1 MGLPLAEYRVT
12 RSIRES
18 PRSQVF
24 EAVRERDGKP
34 VIAKVFDIEDEADED
49 RVQHEFELIRSL
61 DFDGVVRAEELR
73 RVGDQLILVLEPVPG
88 VNLAEYAGGRPLPL
102 EAFWPIATQLADI
115 LARTHTVRVIHR
127 DIKPTNILIHAHTG
141 RVHLVDFGISVLL
154 ENERRHIYNT
164 DVFVGTLPY
173 ISPEQTGRTSR
184 SVDFRSDLYSLGVTF
199 YELLTGRLPFE
210 SPAPLELIHAHLAR
224 EPQPP
229 DTLRPGL
236 PIGLSRLILKL
247 LAKAPE
253 QRYQT
258 AQGLA
263 ADLRRLQALSE
274 AGQDDSTLE
283 LGRED
288 LATTLRVPHQLY
300 GRERERAELSKVF
313 NAVAGTTDRW
323 TVALTGP
330 AGIGKSE
337 LIRELEAAVVGH
349 GGYMVRGKFDAV
361 RETPYAGFAEA
372 FTALFEQVLTE
383 SDARLDR
390 WRRQLSEG
398 LGNLASVLAELSPTL
413 ELILGRQPAP
423 VQLDATE
430 SRNRIQIAAERLLG
444 LVCSEGRPLVMV
456 LEDLHCA
463 GPTSIRLL
471 EALVHGRRGPLLV
484 ITSMQLDAVDP
495 EHPVRN
501 FVAELATHPRARTIE
516 LRGLELPAIE
526 ALLTDTL
533 PGTVDVGPL
542 ARILARKTNGVPL
555 FIGQL
560 LEQLAERDLLR
571 RGPSGWEWDAAQVE
585 AEPIPDDAVAMVSA
599 RLDSVSK
606 EAREL
611 IRRAACIGTRFD
623 LQRLALVAERSR
635 AELTANLIEL
645 EDSGLLARVGT
656 DYHFPHLSVHRAALH
671 GLDPETR
678 RRLHWTI
685 GRELLAITSATDD
698 RLFEIVDHL
707 AAGLPTEP
715 DEAVRLELAD
725 LDLRAGIR
733 ALDSGAYDLAHVYL
747 RHGSELTAARRA
759 EVIERGAAA
768 PGYELVFRLH
778 FTRAYSLALAGRREE
793 ADREFAQLLGWKLE
807 DRHYGEVV
815 ARRVRLLWLETR
827 YREAIEL
834 GWAGLERLGVD
845 VPRSPEPADARA
857 SLVRAW
863 QWVRDLDRADFEAL
877 PRCTN
882 ERDAAIV
889 EVVYSL
895 KYATLTGNNKVF
907 LLLAGLHVLLA
918 KQVGYHP
925 STPVAISDL
934 ALGLCGH
941 LGEISEAARLL
952 DLARELARS
961 EPTAISEV
969 RILSVAG
976 VMSFHRSRPFSEI
989 VTLLE
994 QSYQRGLEIGEF
1006 SATSFTGTFAIDM
1019 QLEIG
1024 THLRVLSRHCRRVN
1038 RDVGRWCPKQMRV
1051 LVWML
1056 RGVAAGLLGPEAEAE
1071 EASAADEV
1079 WDLDPAQ
1086 VFPHGGAPT
1095 SFRVAII
1102 YRALIAL
1109 VFDDSATALEICM
1122 RELGDAE
1129 QVLFNN
1135 WALARAF
1142 VVTCAAY
1149 YMQVR
1154 AGASPGPE
1162 ADARVARGIEMLER
1176 WVVDAPANYSHYLDL
1191 VLGLK
1196 AAVDAQGERSAR
1208 LLDRAWQR
1216 ARQRGCRWVEGVAAS
1231 QLAELLEREGLGSLV
1246 DGARERAWEAYAAWG
1261 AEAKLAQM
1269 RKAHPQL
1276 FGDASDG
1283 LDATR
1288 TAATD
1293 RRTGGRRRTG
1303 DLRISASTPPLDL
1316 AEILRS
1322 VGAMTED
1329 LQLEEVVARVLDAA
1343 LTNVGADHGML
1354 VLEQNNELVLIAETG
1369 AVGEPQLFANPPRLT
1384 ERPEL
1389 APNLLINFVFRTGK
1403 SVVLDDVRNDL
1414 RFAGDSYL
1422 DRTQVR
1428 SVLGLPL
1435 VKGERR
1441 LGVLVLENRLT
1452 THGFRTTS
1460 IEALRLITNQA
1471 ASTLENAQLYSA
1483 LRRSEARWRSLVD
1496 GAPDLIALLD
1506 ERGRV
1511 VFRNHAGPLTGIDE
1525 TDDERDGALRS
1536 ESTLRWR
1543 EAVAAVLR
1551 DGERR
1556 ELELEYLPANG
1567 PPRWYTVRLA
1577 PIEVDRGLGR
1587 GSADERDVTHRHAVA
1602 VATDVS
1608 ASKRAEAE
1616 KRQLEAQLRQQQRLE
1631 SVGTLASGVAHEI
1644 NNPIQGIMNYA
1655 DLIHANAS
1663 RRELVEEFA
1672 DEINRESNR
1681 VAAIVR
1687 NLLAF
1692 SRQDATAE
1700 LEATQLG
1707 IVVEAT
1713 LSLIHAVLR
1722 RDHIKVTVD
1731 VEPRLP
1737 LIRCRAQQ
1745 IQQIVMNLVTNA
1757 RDALNSRYGA
1767 YDSRKQIEIRV
1778 ERSDRLDWVR
1788 VCVRDTGP
1796 GIPPEVLPR
1805 IFDPFFTTKGRNEGT
1820 GLGLAVSHGI
1830 ARDHGGEL
1838 RVETELGVG
1847 ACFVLE
1853 LPTLGSEDS
1862 VVDVAEA
1869 FDDGY

>member
-1 MGLPLAEYRVT
+1 
-12 RSIRES
+12 
-18 PRSQVF
+18 VF
-24 EAVRERDGKP
+24 EAVRERDGKM

-61 DFDGVVRAEELR
+61 DFDGVVRADELR

-88 VNLAEYAGGRPLPL
+88 VNLAEFAGGRALML
-102 EAFWPIATQLADI
+102 ETFWPIATQLADI
-115 LARTHTVRVIHR
+115 LARTHAARVIHR
-127 DIKPTNILIHAHTG
+127 DIKPTNILIHARTG

-184 SVDFRSDLYSLGVTF
+184 TVDFRSDLYSLGVTF
-199 YELLTGRLPFE
+199 YELLTGRLPFD

-229 DTLRPGL
+229 DVVRPDL
-236 PIGLSRLILKL
+236 PAGLSRLVLKL

-263 ADLRRLQALSE
+263 VDLRRLQALYES
-274 AGQDDSTLE
+274 GQDDSTLE
-283 LGRED
+283 LGSED
-288 LATTLRVPHQLY
+288 LSTTLRVPHRLY
-300 GRERERAELSKVF
+300 GREHERAELTAVF
-313 NAVAGTTDRW
+313 NTVASTSERW
-323 TVALTGP
+323 VVALTGP
-330 AGIGKSE
+330 AGVGKST

-349 GGYMVRGKFDAV
+349 GGYMIRGKFDAV

-383 SDARLDR
+383 SDARLAR
-390 WRRQLSEG
+390 WRRQLSDG

-413 ELILGRQPAP
+413 ELILGQQPAP
-423 VQLDATE
+423 IQLDATE
-430 SRNRIQIAAERLLG
+430 SRNRLQVGVERLLA
-444 LVCSEGRPLVMV
+444 LVCAEGRPLVLV

-471 EALVHGRRGPLLV
+471 EALIHGRRGPLLV
-484 ITSMQLDAVDP
+484 IASMQLDAVDP
-495 EHPVRN
+495 EHPARS
-501 FVAELATHPRARTIE
+501 FAAELAKHPRARTLE
-516 LRGLELPAIE
+516 LRGLELPAIQT
-526 ALLTDTL
+526 LLADTL
-533 PGTVDVGPL
+533 PGRQDVGPL

-555 FIGQL
+555 FVGQL
-560 LEQLAERDLLR
+560 LEQLAERGLLR
-571 RGPSGWEWDAAQVE
+571 RGPNGWEWDAAEVE

-606 EAREL
+606 DAREL

-623 LQRLALVAERSR
+623 LQRLALVAERPR
-635 AELTANLIEL
+635 AELTANLLEL
-645 EDSGLLARVGT
+645 EDAGLLARVGV
-656 DYHFPHLSVHRAALH
+656 DYHFPHFSVHRAALR
-671 GLDPETR
+671 GLELEDR

-685 GRELLAITSATDD
+685 GRELLSSSAASDD
-698 RLFEIVDHL
+698 RLFEIVEHL
-707 AAGLPTEP
+707 AAGLPAEP
-715 DEAVRLELAD
+715 SEALRLEVAD

-733 ALDSGAYDLAHVYL
+733 ALDSGAFDLAHVYL
-747 RHGSELTAARRA
+747 RHGSELTVARRA
-759 EVIERGAAA
+759 EVVERGAEAA
-768 PGYELVFRLH
+768 GYELVFRLH

-793 ADREFAQLLGWKLE
+793 ADREFAALLGWKLE
-807 DRHYGEVV
+807 DRHYGEVI

-827 YREAIEL
+827 HREAIEL
-834 GWAGLERLGVD
+834 GWAGLERFGVE
-845 VPRSPEPADARA
+845 VPRTPGPEDARE

-863 QWVRDLDRADFEAL
+863 QWVRGLDRAAFDAM
-877 PRCTN
+877 PRCTDPRN
-882 ERDAAIV
+882 AAIV

-895 KYATLTGNNKVF
+895 KYATLAGNNSLF
-907 LLLAGLHVLLA
+907 LLLGGLHVLLV
-918 KQVGYHP
+918 KQFGYHP

-934 ALGLCGH
+934 SLGICGH
-941 LGEISEAARLL
+941 LGEISESARLL
-952 DLARELARS
+952 ELAQDLART

-969 RILSVAG
+969 RIQSVAG
-976 VMSFHRSRPFSEI
+976 VMSFHRSRPFSEM
-989 VTLLE
+989 VPQLE

-1006 SATSFTGTFAIDM
+1006 SATSFTGAFAIDM
-1019 QLEIG
+1019 ELEIG
-1024 THLRVLSRHCRRVN
+1024 IHLRVLGRHCRRVN

-1051 LVWML
+1051 MIWML
-1056 RGVAAGLLGPEAEAE
+1056 RGVALKLLGPEAETE
-1071 EASAADEV
+1071 EAIAADEV

-1086 VFPHGGAPT
+1086 IFAHGGAPT
-1095 SFRVAII
+1095 SFRAGVI
-1102 YRALIAL
+1102 YHALVAL
-1109 VFDDSATALEICM
+1109 VFDDSATALEICV

-1129 QVLFNN
+1129 QVLFNT
-1135 WALARAF
+1135 WALARSYAI
-1142 VVTCAAY
+1142 TCAAY
-1149 YMQVR
+1149 FMQLRV
-1154 AGASPGPE
+1154 GASPSPE
-1162 ADARVARGIEMLER
+1162 AEARANRGLELLER
-1176 WVVDAPANYSHYLDL
+1176 WVVDAPANYGHYLDL
-1191 VLGLK
+1191 ALGLR
-1196 AAVDAQGERSAR
+1196 AAAERQGERSAR

-1216 ARQRGCRWVEGVAAS
+1216 ARQRGCRWIEGLAAS
-1231 QLAELLEREGLGSLV
+1231 QLADLLEAEGLSSLV
-1246 DGARERAWEAYAAWG
+1246 DGARERAWDAYAAWG
-1261 AEAKLAQM
+1261 AEAKLEHL
-1269 RKAHPQL
+1269 RTAHPQL
-1276 FGDASDG
+1276 FGDVSDRQDSG
-1283 LDATR
+1283 R

-1293 RRTGGRRRTG
+1293 RRTGGRKRTG
-1303 DLRISASTPPLDL
+1303 DHRGSVTTPPLDL

-1329 LQLEEVVARVLDAA
+1329 LQLEEVVGRVLDAA

-1354 VLEQNNELVLIAETG
+1354 VLEQNNELVLIAETS
-1369 AVGEPQLFANPPRLT
+1369 AVGQPLVFADPPRLT
-1384 ERPEL
+1384 ERAEL
-1389 APNLLINFVFRTGK
+1389 APSLLINFVFRTGK
-1403 SVVLDDVRNDL
+1403 SVVLDDVRHDL

-1435 VKGERR
+1435 IKGERR

-1506 ERGRV
+1506 EHGRV

-1551 DGERR
+1551 NGERR

-1567 PPRWYTVRLA
+1567 PPRWYAVRLA

-1587 GSADERDVTHRHAVA
+1587 GATDERDVTRRHAVA

-1681 VAAIVR
+1681 VATIVR

-1700 LEATQLG
+1700 QEATQLG
-1707 IVVEAT
+1707 LVVEAT

-1722 RDHIKVTVD
+1722 RDHIKVTLD

-1737 LIRCRAQQ
+1737 LIRCRSQQ

-1757 RDALNSRYGA
+1757 RDALNLRYGA
-1767 YDSRKQIEIRV
+1767 YETRKLIEIRV
-1778 ERSDRLDWVR
+1778 ERSDRPHWVR
-1788 VCVRDTGP
+1788 VSVRDTGP
-1796 GIPPEVLPR
+1796 GIPPDVLPR

-1838 RVETELGVG
+1838 RVETQLGVG

-1853 LPTLGSEDS
+1853 LPTLALEELAAN
-1862 VVDVAEA
+1862 DVAANGPEP